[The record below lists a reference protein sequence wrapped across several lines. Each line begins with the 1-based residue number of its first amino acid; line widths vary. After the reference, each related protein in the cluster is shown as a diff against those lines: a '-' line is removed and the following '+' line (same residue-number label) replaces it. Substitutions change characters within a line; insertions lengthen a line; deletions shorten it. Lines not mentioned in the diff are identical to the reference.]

1 MSDETNFK
9 EWNEPVVR
17 NNVFKIVENQLL
29 NGDCFELIDGDNLEF
44 KGLLIQNIIENRKQ
58 DSVIVVCVVGS

>member
-1 MSDETNFK
+1 MSEETNFK
-9 EWNEPVVR
+9 DWNEPYVR
-17 NNVFKIVENQLL
+17 NNVLKIVENQLL

-44 KGLLIQNIIENRKQ
+44 KGLLIQNIIEKRKQ

>member
-1 MSDETNFK
+1 MSEETNFK
-9 EWNEPVVR
+9 DWNEPYVR
-17 NNVFKIVENQLL
+17 NNVLKIVENQLL

>member
-1 MSDETNFK
+1 MSDETDFK
-9 EWNEPVVR
+9 DWNEPLIR
-17 NNVFKIVENQLL
+17 NAVLKIVEKQLL

-44 KGLLIQNIIENRKQ
+44 KGQLIQNIIEKRKQ